1 MMAADALISNL
12 TFFKEVY
19 IFINHIF
26 PNHDDVP
33 TRIPLAVKHRNSQL
47 GKPKKKT
54 RRTCAQ
60 GSKIAVVG
68 ANGCGKSTLLS
79 YLSGR
84 EKPKEGEIRLQLG

>member
-1 MMAADALISNL
+1 MTMFLHQSPWL
-12 TFFKEVY
+12 FR
-19 IFINHIF
+19 
-26 PNHDDVP
+26 
-33 TRIPLAVKHRNSQL
+33 RILQA
-47 GKPKKKT
+47 PKFSTWKARKTT

>member
-1 MMAADALISNL
+1 MTIFLHQSPWLLSTEILNL
-12 TFFKEVY
+12 ESRKT
-19 IFINHIF
+19 
-26 PNHDDVP
+26 
-33 TRIPLAVKHRNSQL
+33 
-47 GKPKKKT
+47 T
-54 RRTCAQ
+54 RRTRAQ

>member
-1 MMAADALISNL
+1 MTIFLHQSPWLLSTEILNL
-12 TFFKEVY
+12 ESRKT
-19 IFINHIF
+19 
-26 PNHDDVP
+26 
-33 TRIPLAVKHRNSQL
+33 
-47 GKPKKKT
+47 T

-84 EKPKEGEIRLQLG
+84 EKPKEGEIRLQLGFLNVQVGRGTRLPVHALYIF